1 MAAQFAGGAIV
12 CLAAAAL
19 LAASTAL
26 ADGEDPPGPGPGAAW
41 GPSVL
46 HQQQPWALSPPV
58 TGSDEPKKRVRTITI
73 RPDAAPEPAQVGR
86 YYVQLT
92 AQRTSQEAQDRF
104 DEMQERFPAI
114 LGSRPP
120 VILRTEA
127 GVSVVYR
134 AAVGPFDDL
143 TQANEMCG
151 ALRAQGGQCVVH
163 RID

>member
-1 MAAQFAGGAIV
+1 MRPV
-12 CLAAAAL
+12 CLAAL
-19 LAASTAL
+19 LIACATL
-26 ADGEDPPGPGPGAAW
+26 AHAQGRTDSAVTTW

-73 RPDAAPEPAQVGR
+73 RPDAAPEPAPPGR

-104 DEMQERFPAI
+104 DEMQERFPAA

-134 AAVGPFDDL
+134 AMVGPFDDL
-143 TQANEMCG
+143 ATATDMCDG
-151 ALRAQGGQCVVH
+151 LKAQGGQCVVH
-163 RID
+163 RIEPEE

>member
-1 MAAQFAGGAIV
+1 MRPV

-26 ADGEDPPGPGPGAAW
+26 ADGEDRPAPGAAW

-46 HQQQPWALSPPV
+46 HQKQPWALSPPV

-73 RPDAAPEPAQVGR
+73 RPDSAPEPAQAGR

-104 DEMQERFPAI
+104 DEMRERFSV
-114 LGSRPP
+114 LGRYPP

-143 TQANEMCG
+143 AQANEMCG

-163 RID
+163 RIGPEE